1 MKRPVLFV
9 LSLMV
14 IGTLAVVPAVTAA
27 GPEGT
32 NAQEIIP
39 AGSPDASAYIAW
51 IKAADAKR
59 DWSESNR
66 LVTEALALYPDNAT
80 LLCMN
85 GYSLRK
91 AGRYEE
97 AVTRVSEAIN
107 LDPEPVRY
115 ANRGYSYLAL
125 GDYNNALADA
135 DRGISLDEKYPVD
148 YSVRALALAGL
159 GRQTEAILAIDKG
172 LGRVPE
178 NSSEAA
184 YFQDVLGKVLGSMGE
199 CQGARTAF
207 ERSIAL
213 DPAIDL
219 PWPAFPGARTDLAVL
234 RVICSTPVP
243 PAGAS

>member
-1 MKRPVLFV
+1 MKRPDLFV

-14 IGTLAVVPAVTAA
+14 IGAFAIVPAVTAA
-27 GPEGT
+27 RPEGT

-66 LVTEALALYPDNAT
+66 LVTEALALYPNNAT
-80 LLCMN
+80 LLCMD

-125 GDYNNALADA
+125 GDYQDALADA

-172 LGRVPE
+172 LRLVPE
-178 NSSEAA
+178 NSSDAA
-184 YFQDVLGKVLGSMGE
+184 YLEDVLGKVLGSMGE
-199 CQGARTAF
+199 CQGAKTAF

-213 DPAIDL
+213 DPSFDP
-219 PWPAFPGARTDLAVL
+219 PWPAFPGARTDLAVVK
-234 RVICSTPVP
+234 VICSTP
-243 PAGAS
+243 ATR

>member
-1 MKRPVLFV
+1 
-9 LSLMV
+9 MV
-14 IGTLAVVPAVTAA
+14 IGALAVVPAVAAA

-32 NAQEIIP
+32 NAQEILP

-59 DWSESNR
+59 DWSEAIR
-66 LVTEALALYPDNAT
+66 LGTEALARYPDNAT
-80 LLCMN
+80 LLGMN

-97 AVTRVSEAIN
+97 SVTRVSEAIN
-107 LDPEPVRY
+107 LDPEPERY
-115 ANRGYSYLAL
+115 ASRGYSYLAL

-135 DRGISLDEKYPVD
+135 DRGIALNEKYPVD

-172 LGRVPE
+172 LGLVPE
-178 NSSEAA
+178 NSSETA

-199 CQGARTAF
+199 CPGAETAF

-219 PWPAFPGARTDLAVL
+219 PWPAFPCARTDLAVL

-243 PAGAS
+243 VAG